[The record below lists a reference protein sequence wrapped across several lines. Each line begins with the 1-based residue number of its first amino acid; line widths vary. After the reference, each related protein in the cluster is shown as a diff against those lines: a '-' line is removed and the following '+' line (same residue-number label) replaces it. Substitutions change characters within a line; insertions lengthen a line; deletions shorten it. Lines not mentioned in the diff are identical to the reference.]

1 MGEPISLAAAITAA
15 FLVPLINDI
24 SGGRFGNLFS
34 GRGFRSNYSLSL
46 DRYNQEQ
53 KLNKDTFNRSQ
64 NFANINR
71 RLRGGGSG
79 RATST
84 RAGIL
89 SFLGDPSRKLDDA
102 PDIVDENR
110 SVLRGVS
117 TLGGFFPFLNTRTPD
132 IDNQKI
138 VDAGFLGVRL
148 EIDKINRNIDSIAAA
163 LAESAGFEEKY
174 RKDMIDEMRKDLVEK
189 GKDRSQT
196 RSERSIFNL
205 ITRPVREIQ
214 RKTGTLGNELRN
226 ALLLSIGLESA
237 AAFADG
243 FKNLFGNEGGEGI
256 EGGEGG
262 EGTEGGEG
270 GEGGENNEDTSN
282 VGPKIGDYYF
292 VKDSRGGKY
301 YILQPSGN
309 FKKVNRKPSS
319 GKLFNKSDFNPV
331 VEEIKNNNLSNN
343 DQIESK
349 DTIDGKK
356 TSFLNSESSGFDI
369 TPPATIAMNTSGLE
383 GRDRFTYIDMTTK
396 GKGQNTDASSS
407 DAAVTLD
414 DSILTSDPSRGSIYE
429 LYVTDGAVV

>member
-1 MGEPISLAAAITAA
+1 MVEPISLGTAITAA
-15 FLVPLINDI
+15 FLIPLINDI
-24 SGGRFGNLFS
+24 TGGRFGNLFS

-84 RAGIL
+84 RTGIL

-102 PDIVDENR
+102 PDIVDENQ

-117 TLGGFFPFLNTRTPD
+117 TLGGFFPFLNTRTPE

-205 ITRPVREIQ
+205 ITRPVKEIQ

-237 AAFADG
+237 AALADG
-243 FKNLFGNEGGEGI
+243 FKNIFGNEGSEGG

-262 EGTEGGEG
+262 EGT
-270 GEGGENNEDTSN
+270 EGGENNEDTSN

-343 DQIESK
+343 DQIEGK
-349 DTIDGKK
+349 ETIDGKK
-356 TSFLNSESSGFDI
+356 TSFSNSKSSGFDI
-369 TPPATIAMNTSGLE
+369 TPSTTIAMNTSGLE

-396 GKGQNTDASSS
+396 GEGQNTDASSS
-407 DAAVTLD
+407 DAAVVLD